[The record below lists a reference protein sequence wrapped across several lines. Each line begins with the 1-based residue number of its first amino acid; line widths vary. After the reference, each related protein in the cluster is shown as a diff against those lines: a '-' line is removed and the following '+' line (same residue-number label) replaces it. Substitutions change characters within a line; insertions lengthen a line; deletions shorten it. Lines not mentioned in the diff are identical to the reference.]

1 MVSLNFVFLA
11 NCKRGLQTILQ
22 QKSKELADALVEEW
36 KWHLMGQE
44 KAL

>member
-1 MVSLNFVFLA
+1 MVSLIFVFLA
-11 NCKRGLQTILQ
+11 NCKRGLQTSLQ
-22 QKSKELADALVEEW
+22 QKSKEFADALAEEW